1 MKHTLNNE
9 KPIFQQIRERIEDA
23 ILDGL
28 LQPEDRIPS
37 TNEFAKEYQINPA
50 TAGKGVNELVDK
62 GVIYK
67 KRGVGM
73 YVSSEARNILIA
85 ERKDSFFTQ
94 YIEPLKSEATRLGIS
109 NEELSNML
117 KSTVVKCQPIKTPK
131 LEILKPPS
139 T

>member
-1 MKHTLNNE
+1 MSYSLSNE

-23 ILDGL
+23 ILDEL

-67 KRGVGM
+67 KNVASVCLSVLMR
-73 YVSSEARNILIA
+73 
-85 ERKDSFFTQ
+85 ER
-94 YIEPLKSEATRLGIS
+94 Y
-109 NEELSNML
+109 
-117 KSTVVKCQPIKTPK
+117 
-131 LEILKPPS
+131 
-139 T
+139 

>member
-1 MKHTLNNE
+1 MRWIVIYSLTNE
-9 KPIFQQIRERIEDA
+9 KPIFQQIRERVEDA
-23 ILDGL
+23 ILDGQ

-73 YVSSEARNILIA
+73 FVHPNAREILVA
-85 ERKDSFFTQ
+85 ERKENFLQ
-94 YIEPLKSEATRLGIS
+94 QHIEPLKKEARRLGIS
-109 NEELSNML
+109 NEELQKML
-117 KSTVVKCQPIKTPK
+117 QGGQ
-131 LEILKPPS
+131 
-139 T
+139 

>member
-1 MKHTLNNE
+1 MIHSLNNE

-23 ILDGL
+23 ILDGQ

-73 YVSSEARNILIA
+73 FVHEDAKNILIT
-85 ERKDSFFTQ
+85 ERKESFVQ
-94 YIEPLKSEATRLGIS
+94 QHIEPLKKEARRLGIS
-109 NEELSNML
+109 DEEL
-117 KSTVVKCQPIKTPK
+117 QK
-131 LEILKPPS
+131 LILGGS
-139 T
+139 

>member
-1 MKHTLNNE
+1 MKHSLSNQ
-9 KPIFQQIRERIEDA
+9 KPIFQQIRERVEEA

-28 LQPEDRIPS
+28 LQPEDQVPS

-73 YVSSEARNILIA
+73 FVSEGARQILIT
-85 ERKDSFFTQ
+85 ERKNSFIEQ
-94 YIEPLKSEATRLGIS
+94 YIEPMKAEAKRLGIT
-109 NEELSNML
+109 EDDLKKML
-117 KSTVVKCQPIKTPK
+117 
-131 LEILKPPS
+131 
-139 T
+139 

>member
-1 MKHTLNNE
+1 MRWIVIHSLNNE

-23 ILDGL
+23 ILDGQ

-73 YVSSEARNILIA
+73 FVHEGAKDILIT
-85 ERKDSFFTQ
+85 ERKASFFQ
-94 YIEPLKSEATRLGIS
+94 QHIEPLKKEARRLGIS
-109 NEELSNML
+109 DEELQQLLQGGS
-117 KSTVVKCQPIKTPK
+117 
-131 LEILKPPS
+131 
-139 T
+139 

>member
-1 MKHTLNNE
+1 MKHSLSNQ
-9 KPIFQQIRERIEDA
+9 KPIFQQIRERVEEA

-28 LQPEDRIPS
+28 LQPEDQVPS

-73 YVSSEARNILIA
+73 FVSEGARQILIT
-85 ERKDSFFTQ
+85 ERKNSFIEQ
-94 YIEPLKSEATRLGIS
+94 YIEPLKAEAKRLGIT
-109 NEELSNML
+109 EDDLKKML
-117 KSTVVKCQPIKTPK
+117 
-131 LEILKPPS
+131 
-139 T
+139 

>member
-1 MKHTLNNE
+1 MSYSLSNE

-23 ILDGL
+23 ILDEL

-73 YVSSEARNILIA
+73 FVSTDARMILVS
-85 ERKDSFFTQ
+85 ERKESFFAQ
-94 YIEPLKSEATRLGIS
+94 HIEPLKKEATRLGIS
-109 NEELSNML
+109 HEELQNML
-117 KSTVVKCQPIKTPK
+117 QRG
-131 LEILKPPS
+131 
-139 T
+139 

>member
-1 MKHTLNNE
+1 MIHSLNNE

-23 ILDGL
+23 ILDEKL
-28 LQPEDRIPS
+28 LPEDRIPS

-73 YVSSEARNILIA
+73 FVHPNARNILIT
-85 ERKDSFFTQ
+85 ERKENFFQ
-94 YIEPLKSEATRLGIS
+94 QHIEPLKKEARRLGITD
-109 NEELSNML
+109 EEL
-117 KSTVVKCQPIKTPK
+117 QK
-131 LEILKPPS
+131 LLQGG
-139 T
+139 

>member
-1 MKHTLNNE
+1 MNNTLNNE

-23 ILDGL
+23 ILDGV
-28 LQPEDRIPS
+28 LQPEDRVPS

-73 YVSSEARNILIA
+73 FVSPEARTILIA
-85 ERKDSFFTQ
+85 ERKDNFFTQ
-94 YIEPLKSEATRLGIS
+94 YIQPLKSEATRLGIS
-109 NEELSNML
+109 DEDLKNML
-117 KSTVVKCQPIKTPK
+117 QRG
-131 LEILKPPS
+131 
-139 T
+139 

>member
-1 MKHTLNNE
+1 MIHSLNNE

-23 ILDGL
+23 ILDGQ
-28 LQPEDRIPS
+28 LQPGDRVPS

-73 YVSSEARNILIA
+73 FVSTDAREILLV
-85 ERKDSFFTQ
+85 ERKESFFQ
-94 YIEPLKSEATRLGIS
+94 QHIEPLKKEATRLGIS
-109 NEELSNML
+109 NEELQNML
-117 KSTVVKCQPIKTPK
+117 QRS
-131 LEILKPPS
+131 
-139 T
+139 